1 MILGGGGGG
10 IKLGCLFSVKLDFI
24 RTLDK
29 TIGNNITYPVL
40 FKSVQKTPFLAP
52 DLGRWLM

>member
-1 MILGGGGGG
+1 MILWGEEASN
-10 IKLGCLFSVKLDFI
+10 LVVFFSVKLDFI
-24 RTLDK
+24 RALDE
-29 TIGNNITYPVL
+29 TTGNNITYPVL